1 MVFVLNDKKYDTE
14 KMEKIADVKKWFKY
28 ETVILIQMFGEGSG
42 RYYDCELWR
51 SKKGN
56 WLLTAKIDGGYTQG
70 EAIDEQEARDLLKR
84 YDLEKYE
91 EIFGELEEA

>member
-1 MVFVLNDKKYDTE
+1 MIFVLNDKKYDTE
-14 KMEKIADVKKWFKY
+14 KMEKIADVKKWFICKSFM
-28 ETVILIQMFGEGSG
+28 LINKFGQRGG
-42 RYYDCELWR
+42 RYYDCKLWR

-56 WLLTAKIDGGYTQG
+56 WLVTAKMEGGYTHG